1 MEQIDTTTR
10 SYTQTSTQMNVLSQA
25 PTVSKDVEKLQ
36 LQEMVQDYMNQAEI
50 NKRMRNMLNSNN
62 SKNIRFNVNMDEL
75 R

>member
-1 MEQIDTTTR
+1 
-10 SYTQTSTQMNVLSQA
+10 MNILSQV